1 MSVEAKKKLEAAL
14 GKLEAAKR
22 AADKHRGHVVHRAQ
36 QQLDSLHEP
45 VEAWGD
51 EVESSDGGVLQLRRY
66 KTLLRERRRLQ
77 KITGDHAERRRAERD
92 REPDSV

>member
-36 QQLDSLHEP
+36 QQFDSIHEP
-45 VEAWGD
+45 IKAWGE

-66 KTLLRERRRLQ
+66 KTLLRERQRLQ
-77 KITGDHAERRRAERD
+77 KITGDHDDRQRAER
-92 REPDSV
+92 EPGPV